1 MCRYRLPINI
11 HVQVNS
17 ICMCLYVCMYV
28 DQSALYGII
37 MMRRQLSC
45 SVVPKHVHD
54 WSIHFTQSK
63 QLEIMLI
70 WNFVNHRLHR
80 LLLYMYLKLNM
91 PIYLAYEWSFSWAN
105 QDHVTPEEGQ
115 WWPQAQVSA
124 MVKFQVNQDHRVMS
138 PQIFC
143 YISLKPIS
151 SPINE

>member
-1 MCRYRLPINI
+1 MGDEGMCRYRLPINI

-91 PIYLAYEWSFSWAN
+91 PIYLAYEWSFFMSKPGSCDPWRR
-105 QDHVTPEEGQ
+105 P
-115 WWPQAQVSA
+115 
-124 MVKFQVNQDHRVMS
+124 VMAPS
-138 PQIFC
+138 
-143 YISLKPIS
+143 SGLSHGKIS
-151 SPINE
+151 S